1 MLESTWEVKIAEF
14 LDKNDIKWI
23 RPSYTKWFDPIKD
36 KMRLYYPDFYLPDI
50 DLYLDPKNPTAIRDS
65 IDKMN
70 IVTKLIPLVYGS
82 LEEVTSKVIEMY
94 FKEGKIV
101 EA

>member
-1 MLESTWEVKIAEF
+1 
-14 LDKNDIKWI
+14 
-23 RPSYTKWFDPIKD
+23 
-36 KMRLYYPDFYLPDI
+36 MRLYYPDFYLPDI